1 MNSDT
6 IVTPHWLSHLVY
18 SAYLSN
24 DVGTV
29 TPFSNS
35 SDISIPELGS
45 IKDFK
50 YLNKSAYQ
58 IDKLSFNNNLSAP
71 TGNGFCLFIKRELI
85 EDIGYFDESFGR
97 GYGEETDF
105 TFRAYKNGWINVRN
119 DAVFVYHRR
128 HASFNEEDSNTLKQE
143 NKKLLE
149 ERYDDLYKLW
159 DEFVSSHKIKDSVG
173 RIKYN
178 FVGNKDSERILYVTG
193 LTNQKP
199 ILDDNFIKMKSK
211 YDCFVLALDAK
222 QIKLGVIQDSRFV
235 LYNKWIIDSK
245 WDKNKFIK
253 LYVNVLNY
261 WKI

>member
-1 MNSDT
+1 M
-6 IVTPHWLSHLVY
+6 
-18 SAYLSN
+18 
-24 DVGTV
+24 
-29 TPFSNS
+29 
-35 SDISIPELGS
+35 
-45 IKDFK
+45 
-50 YLNKSAYQ
+50 
-58 IDKLSFNNNLSAP
+58 
-71 TGNGFCLFIKRELI
+71 
-85 EDIGYFDESFGR
+85 
-97 GYGEETDF
+97 
-105 TFRAYKNGWINVRN
+105 
-119 DAVFVYHRR
+119 
-128 HASFNEEDSNTLKQE
+128 
-143 NKKLLE
+143 E

-253 LYVNVLNY
+253 LYVNVLLNLKIDLLYIKYLYTFYNPNNQDMSIFIKLLSLFEIPVLYEATVNSEELLENIDSSLHPMDSFEDLILKKSKEIDFNRYKMVVYTAITGNY
-261 WKI
+261 DELVTPSVINPKFDYVCFTDNPNLKSNCWDIRLMEESELDGIRKARRYKILPHK